1 MKKQTENNSSS
12 KSTVIL
18 VVVLILALL
27 VLGALVVALLTP
39 RECSH
44 FICDKTPHAP
54 TCDEKG
60 YTLYECTKC
69 DYKFEADFIA
79 PLGHEYTD
87 EVILPTCEGEGCT
100 VHTCSVCGEEYNDT
114 FVAPLGHDEIVSVI
128 APECNA
134 RGYSLH
140 ECVAEGCDYY
150 YVTDYTNP
158 LGHDRETTVTPPTC
172 DTEGYTLYECKNC
185 TYSYKSN
192 YVKPLGH
199 SYTKTYV
206 RPNIERTG
214 YTIYKCETC
223 QSEHIG
229 DYVFYSD
236 IFSGAEGE
244 GNGELAW
251 GLDLSRHSGDVDFA
265 ALKRAGVDFVI
276 LRVGYN
282 TAKDSRFEEYYSAAK
297 AVGLDVGV
305 YFFTLAEN
313 ATDAK
318 SDAARV
324 ANWLAGKKLE
334 YPVFYDIENYD
345 GASYYPSTFSEEKIM
360 EIAHTF
366 MTEMVERGYYPGL
379 YTNNNLLYN
388 VYNNEKT
395 LRLYDVWYARYPGGE
410 PDEATIK
417 EYSAQYSMWQYM
429 GDVEGFGNG
438 AVSGYCDLNYSFK
451 NYPEIMKKYG
461 FNGY

>member
-1 MKKQTENNSSS
+1 MKKDNQTSK
-12 KSTVIL
+12 KSTIILAVI
-18 VVVLILALL
+18 LILALAVL
-27 VLGALVVALLTP
+27 VGLVVVILTP
-39 RECSH
+39 RECTH
-44 FICDKTPHAP
+44 FSCDKTEFAP

-60 YTLYECTKC
+60 YTLYECKKC
-69 DYKFEADFIA
+69 DYKFEADFVA
-79 PLGHEYTD
+79 PLGHEFTD
-87 EVILPTCEGEGCT
+87 EIIAPTCEGEGYT
-100 VHTCSVCGEEYNDT
+100 LHTCATCGDEYKDD
-114 FVAPLGHDEIVSVI
+114 FVAPVGHNEIVSVI
-128 APECNA
+128 APECNT

-150 YVTDYTNP
+150 YITDYTNP
-158 LGHDRETTVTPPTC
+158 LGHDRESTVVAPTC
-172 DTEGYTLYECKNC
+172 DTEGYTLYECKIC
-185 TYSYKSN
+185 SYSYKSN
-192 YVKPLGH
+192 YVKPTGH
-199 SYTKTYV
+199 KYTKTYV
-206 RPNIERTG
+206 RPNIEQTG

-223 QSEHIG
+223 GSEHIG

-236 IFSGAEGE
+236 IFSGAEGTGE
-244 GNGELAW
+244 GELAW
-251 GLDLSRHSGDVDFA
+251 GVDLSKHSKEVDFE

-282 TAKDSRFEEYYSAAK
+282 TAKDSYFEEYYAK
-297 AVGLDVGV
+297 AKAAGLDVGV
-305 YFFTLAEN
+305 YFFTLSEN

-324 ANWLAGKKLE
+324 ANWLKGKKLE

-345 GASYYPSTFSEEKIM
+345 GASYHPSTFSEEKIM

-388 VYNNEKT
+388 IYNSEKT
-395 LRLYDVWYARYPGGE
+395 LRLYDVWFARYPVSE

-429 GDVEGFGNG
+429 GDVEGFAGG
-438 AVSGYCDLNYSFK
+438 AVGGFCDLNYAFK
-451 NYPEIMKKYG
+451 NYPEIMKKHG